1 MPNDSKSGVYQ
12 SPLNRLFIRQQPKVK
27 AKKGMANLLL
37 AYAEND
43 SKRIGM
49 GQKGWEL
56 VHEKFHY
63 TRLVKDMKNLYNDL
77 LL

>member
-1 MPNDSKSGVYQ
+1 
-12 SPLNRLFIRQQPKVK
+12 
-27 AKKGMANLLL
+27 LLQL
-37 AYAEND
+37 IEND